1 VHYFYDGTIDTDL
14 KAAADGSFTIDHL
27 RPIEAGPQRNFDVVF
42 RRGDGA
48 VRTMRFDIAKP
59 GPITAPVKL
68 LGAKDPHVVR
78 VHVVDKA
85 GAPVVG
91 AELIVNES
99 NGVPTDVAGDASL
112 DVMALTRVPVR
123 VRGGPGGSDQTLVD
137 LPQRAPLVIT
147 LGD

>member
-1 VHYFYDGTIDTDL
+1 V
-14 KAAADGSFTIDHL
+14 
-27 RPIEAGPQRNFDVVF
+27 
-42 RRGDGA
+42 
-48 VRTMRFDIAKP
+48 RFDIGKP

-68 LGAKDPHVVR
+68 LRATDPHVVR

-85 GAPVVG
+85 GAPVSG

-99 NGVPTDVAGDASL
+99 NGVPTDAAGDASL
-112 DVMALTRVPVR
+112 DVKDLTRVPVR
-123 VRGGPGGSDQTLVD
+123 VRGGPGGGSGQTLVD